1 MGRSVP
7 IREFQNTTRGRLLA
21 LLLEGHATVAELA
34 AELDL
39 TDNAVR
45 AQLIRLRK
53 EGYVRLEGKRR
64 SGGRP
69 AHVYGLAPRAQEAF
83 PDGGPAVL
91 VQLLA
96 TLQDRMD
103 PAEVDRVLEDTGR
116 RIARH
121 LREDGTDPAFPGVGD
136 APEPTDGAIGEA
148 SPLAP
153 EEALELLWALGGQP
167 RAERKDGVLEITSPT
182 CVLGPAGRSSE
193 KGCEIG
199 RALLEE
205 LLDAPVERRCDH
217 EDGWARCGFEV
228 ALSDLGG

>member
-7 IREFQNTTRGRLLA
+7 IREFQDSTRGRLLA
-21 LLLEGHATVAELA
+21 LLLDGHATVAELA
-34 AELDL
+34 TELDL

-45 AQLIRLRK
+45 AQLIRLRN

-91 VQLLA
+91 VQLMA

-103 PAEVDRVLEDTGR
+103 PAEVDRVLADTGR
-116 RIARH
+116 RIARR
-121 LREDGTDPAFPGVGD
+121 LREDGSDPAFPGVGD
-136 APEPTDGAIGEA
+136 APESTDGANGDA
-148 SPLAP
+148 APLGP
-153 EEALELLWALGGQP
+153 EEALELLRALGGQP
-167 RAERKDGVLEITSPT
+167 RAERRNGVLEITSPT
-182 CVLGPAGRSSE
+182 CVLGPAGRANE

-205 LLDAPVERRCDH
+205 LLRAPVERRGSH
-217 EDGWARCGFEV
+217 ENGWPRCGFEV
-228 ALSDLGG
+228 ALSDIEA